1 MSNRVVQMTQML
13 FRAEDSCADNLI
25 LNTIEAGFTKYV
37 EQKVQEYCHHSIT
50 CDVKHLSSDCSV
62 LSDEGARE
70 KGSCFNLVSIF
81 IQRKMKQTK
90 IGAQRI

>member
-37 EQKVQEYCHHSIT
+37 EQKVEEYCHHSIT
-50 CDVKHLSSDCSV
+50 CAVKHLSSDCSV
-62 LSDEGARE
+62 LSDEGATSGRE
-70 KGSCFNLVSIF
+70 RALVFSLLLLSDHG
-81 IQRKMKQTK
+81 K
-90 IGAQRI
+90 

>member
-37 EQKVQEYCHHSIT
+37 EQKVEEYCHHSIT
-50 CDVKHLSSDCSV
+50 CAVKHLSSDCSV
-62 LSDEGARE
+62 LSDEGATSFRPKKYETDKNWSEMSLFLIE
-70 KGSCFNLVSIF
+70 K
-81 IQRKMKQTK
+81 
-90 IGAQRI
+90 